1 VSAPPE
7 LNGRRPVDRDFDN
20 VANNV
25 SLSLLL
31 SEALLLLSEE
41 ELLDE
46 VAVRPLN
53 GRLDAAA
60 WRTRA
65 LNGEG

>member
-31 SEALLLLSEE
+31 SKE

>member
-1 VSAPPE
+1 LDGEEERAESTTTGTADDPLPALPE

-46 VAVRPLN
+46 VAV
-53 GRLDAAA
+53 
-60 WRTRA
+60 
-65 LNGEG
+65 

>member
-1 VSAPPE
+1 
-7 LNGRRPVDRDFDN
+7 VDRDFDN

-31 SEALLLLSEE
+31 SKE